1 MAIWKL
7 SLPLF
12 SAKPPGLGSI
22 PRLHFIAAVRLRTHQ
37 YAVVCE
43 TGKVETKSFSVRL
56 RSRQTAGSERWTRGV
71 LGDPPDA
78 G

>member
-12 SAKPPGLGSI
+12 SAKSSGLGSI
-22 PRLHFIAAVRLRTHQ
+22 PQLHFIAAVRLRTHQ

-43 TGKVETKSFSVRL
+43 ESATYDLLVLRTPRPLPRL
-56 RSRQTAGSERWTRGV
+56 RCPKSNQGECEC
-71 LGDPPDA
+71 
-78 G
+78 